1 VKISAAQLAAN
12 LTRDASPPWYLV
24 SGDDPL
30 LVQEAC
36 DLVRDSA
43 RRRGYGE
50 RLVFDVERGF
60 DWGSFLH
67 EGRGLS
73 LFAQRRLMELRLAT
87 NRPGDNGARALQEY
101 ASNPPPDV
109 VLLVVMPKLDGAV
122 QKTNWYR
129 LLEHGGVVVQVW
141 PVDSAQLPKWIM
153 RRMREN
159 GMAPTTEAAE
169 LLAER
174 VEGNLLACA
183 QEIEKMRLLYG
194 DRAVHAQQVLDAV
207 GDSARFDVFALVD
220 SALAGDGARCA
231 RILSGLRAEGVEPA
245 VIVWALGREVRSMAA
260 MAFAARGGVRV
271 EQVMG
276 RFRVWEK
283 RKAIV
288 RAGLKRHD
296 AGDWWAMLRQVALI
310 DRAVKGTRSGNVWD
324 EMLQLA
330 LKIAGIELFERA

>member
-1 VKISAAQLAAN
+1 MKITAVQLAAH
-12 LTRDASPPWYLV
+12 LSRDANAPWYLV

-36 DLVRDSA
+36 DLVRESA

-60 DWGSFLH
+60 DWGAFVH

-73 LFAQRRLMELRLAT
+73 LFAQRRLMELRLAS
-87 NRPGDNGARALQEY
+87 NRPGDDGAKALQEY
-101 ASNPPPDV
+101 AADPPPDV
-109 VLLVVMPKLDGAV
+109 VLLVVMPKLDSAV
-122 QKTNWYR
+122 QKANWYR
-129 LLEHGGVVVQVW
+129 ILERGGLVVQVW
-141 PVDSAQLPKWIM
+141 PVDRAQLPNWIM
-153 RRMREN
+153 RRMRDC
-159 GMAPTTEAAE
+159 GMASTAEAAE

-194 DRAVHAQQVLDAV
+194 DRSVDTQQVLDAV
-207 GDSARFDVFALVD
+207 GDSARFDVFTLVD

-231 RILSGLRAEGVEPA
+231 RILAGLRAEGVEPA
-245 VIVWALGREVRSMAA
+245 VLVWALGREVRSMAA
-260 MAFAARGGVRV
+260 MAYAVNGGAGI

-276 RFRVWEK
+276 RLRVWEK

-288 RAGLKRHD
+288 RAGLKRH
-296 AGDWWAMLRQVALI
+296 AVGNWWGMLGQVARI
-310 DRAVKGTRSGNVWD
+310 DRAVKGARSGNVWD

-330 LKIAGIELFERA
+330 LEMAGIEMFERA

>member
-1 VKISAAQLAAN
+1 MKISAAQLSAN
-12 LTRDASPPWYLV
+12 LTRDANALWYLV

-36 DLVRDSA
+36 GLVRDSA

-50 RLVFDVERGF
+50 RLVFEVERGF
-60 DWGSFLH
+60 DWGAFVH
-67 EGRGLS
+67 ESRGLS
-73 LFAQRRLMELRLAT
+73 LFAQRRLIELRLAS
-87 NRPGDNGARALQEY
+87 NRPGDDGAKALQDY
-101 ASNPPPDV
+101 ASELPPDV
-109 VLLVVMPKLDGAV
+109 LLLVVMPKLDGAA
-122 QKTNWYR
+122 QKTKWYR
-129 LLEHGGVVVQVW
+129 ILEHGGLVVQVW
-141 PVDSAQLPKWIM
+141 PVDGAQLPKWIM
-153 RRMREN
+153 RRMREH
-159 GMAPTTEAAE
+159 GMTPTAEAAE

-194 DRAVHAQQVLDAV
+194 DGAVDAQQVLDSV
-207 GDSARFDVFALVD
+207 GDSARYDVFVLVD

-231 RILSGLRAEGVEPA
+231 RILSRLRAEGVEPA
-245 VIVWALGREVRSMAA
+245 VVVWALGREVRSMAA

-288 RAGLKRHD
+288 RAGLERHD
-296 AGDWWAMLRQVALI
+296 VGDWWGMLRHVAQI
-310 DRAVKGTRSGNVWD
+310 DRAVKGARSGNVWD

-330 LKIAGIELFERA
+330 LKMAGIGLFERV